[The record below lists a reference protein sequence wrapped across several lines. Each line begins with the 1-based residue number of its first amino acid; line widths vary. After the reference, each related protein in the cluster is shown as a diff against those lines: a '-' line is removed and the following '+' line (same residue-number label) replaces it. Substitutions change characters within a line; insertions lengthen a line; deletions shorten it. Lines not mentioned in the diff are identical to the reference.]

1 MRRHQGSSSDPGA
14 DVSRQVG
21 VDPVDDAGVDISH
34 LEQRWNLR
42 VSGTAIDPNHISHA
56 PGNFRVGDDH
66 SRWRSI
72 AEQGSAEAGRL
83 TGGSLCQRQNGPSG
97 KSFPEGVVPK
107 ISPVRRSRLMSIT
120 PSDSRV
126 LQPNHLQTPSLNV
139 AGLVSS

>member
-1 MRRHQGSSSDPGA
+1 M
-14 DVSRQVG
+14 SRQVG

-34 LEQRWNLR
+34 LEQPWNLR
-42 VSGTAIDPNHISHA
+42 VSGTAIDPNHIRHA

-66 SRWRSI
+66 SRGRST

-83 TGGSLCQRQNGPSG
+83 TEGSLCQRQNGQSG
-97 KSFPEGVVPK
+97 KSSPEGVVPK